1 MKARD
6 IMTRNVVTVSP
17 DTPVRDIA
25 ALMAEKHISGVPVL
39 TAVRVATRLRKG
51 RTRNNGRAQNCSCYG
66 RECCRSHRWRSTSVT
81 GLSGRSR
88 R

>member
-1 MKARD
+1 
-6 IMTRNVVTVSP
+6 
-17 DTPVRDIA
+17 
-25 ALMAEKHISGVPVL
+25 
-39 TAVRVATRLRKG
+39 VRVATRLRKG
-51 RTRNNGRAQNCSCYG
+51 RTRNNGRAQSCSCYG